1 MSNIDDTQLD
11 TALDKLDKWIIQKK
25 EAIYERNIRNINNTG
40 NIDDSNSLSDYEN
53 ELVELYGVII
63 GAFTNTDR
71 SKANSVLTERGFP
84 EDLIPMISNIATRRY
99 FEDRMRLWCITYP
112 HTRSS
117 KSLEEQIKDMDKQN
131 EGVVGL

>member
-1 MSNIDDTQLD
+1 MSNIGDKQLD

-53 ELVELYGVII
+53 ELVELYGVIT